1 MAMVDKPE
9 NESLYKKTINSWAL
23 YHWAENGFGTAV
35 MVAVLPIYYSKVA
48 ASTLTPN
55 QATVY
60 WGYSATIAL
69 VFVALLA
76 PILGTI
82 ANLIGIRKRLLMIF
96 AAIGILSSASFY
108 FVKTGDWLMAS
119 AIFIIGNVAFALAD
133 VFHDSFLPHISKP
146 DDIDRVSSRGFAA
159 GYLGGGIIL
168 LISIAIIQLMS
179 DKGLAARITFITSA
193 IWWAVF
199 TIPLILNV
207 KEPGKS
213 GELRGNPAIESLK
226 ELGKTIRSVKRY
238 RQLSLFLLA
247 FLIYN
252 DGIYTIFKMATIY
265 GAELGLGQNTLIG
278 SLLLALI
285 VGFPSAIFFGWL
297 ARSIGAKKC
306 IYICLFGYSIISI
319 GAFFISKPIDFWILG
334 AAVGVVM
341 GGAQA
346 LSRSY
351 FGAMVPKAKTAEFFG
366 FYGMSARV
374 GGFLGPFVFAV
385 VGQVMGNS
393 RYAIVSLLIF
403 FILGAFLLSRV
414 DGKEGLNIARQEDLE
429 TNS

>member
-1 MAMVDKPE
+1 MAVVEKPE
-9 NESLYKKTINSWAL
+9 NESFYKKTINSWAL

-35 MVAVLPIYYSKVA
+35 MVAVLPVYYSKVA
-48 ASTLTPN
+48 ASGLTPN

-60 WGYSATIAL
+60 WGYTTTIAL
-69 VFVALLA
+69 ILVAILA

-96 AAIGILSSASFY
+96 AAIGVVSSASFY
-108 FVKTGDWLMAS
+108 FVKTGDWLLAS
-119 AIFIIGNVAFALAD
+119 AIFIVGNIAFALAD
-133 VFHDSFLPHISKP
+133 VFHDSFLPHISKES
-146 DDIDRVSSRGFAA
+146 DIDRVSSRGFAA

-168 LISIAIIQLMS
+168 IISIAIIQLMS
-179 DKGLAARITFITSA
+179 DKGLAARLTFITSA

-207 KEPGKS
+207 REPGNTGTLK
-213 GELRGNPAIESLK
+213 GNAILVSLK
-226 ELGKTIRSVKRY
+226 ELSKTFHNVKHY

-265 GAELGLGQNTLIG
+265 GAELGLNQNTLIG

-297 ARSIGAKKC
+297 AKSIGAKKC
-306 IYICLFGYSIISI
+306 IYICLLGYSLISI
-319 GAFFISKPIDFWILG
+319 GGFFISKPIDFWILG

-351 FGAMVPKAKTAEFFG
+351 FGSMVPKSKTAEFFG
-366 FYGMSARV
+366 FYGMSSRI
-374 GGFLGPFVFAV
+374 GGFLGPLVFAL
-385 VGQVMGNS
+385 VGQLMGNS
-393 RYAIVSLLIF
+393 RYAIISLLIF
-403 FILGAFLLSRV
+403 FIVGIILLINV
-414 DGKEGLNIARQEDLE
+414 DEKEGIKIAKQEDMQ
-429 TNS
+429 TSN

>member
-1 MAMVDKPE
+1 MAE
-9 NESLYKKTINSWAL
+9 LSESERSYNKIINSWAL

-35 MVAVLPIYYSKVA
+35 MVAILPVYYSKVA

-60 WGYSATIAL
+60 WGYTATIAL
-69 VFVALLA
+69 ILVAVLA
-76 PILGTI
+76 PILGTV

-96 AAIGILSSASFY
+96 AAVGVLSSASFY
-108 FVKTGDWLMAS
+108 FVKTGDWLIAS
-119 AIFIIGNVAFALAD
+119 GIFIVGNIAFALAD
-133 VFHDSFLPHISKP
+133 VFHDSFLPHISKEG
-146 DDIDRVSSRGFAA
+146 DIDRVSSRGFAA
-159 GYLGGGIIL
+159 GYLGGAIIL
-168 LISIAIIQLMS
+168 IISIGIIQLMS
-179 DKGLAARITFITSA
+179 DKGLAARLTFVVSA
-193 IWWAVF
+193 LWWAVF

-207 KEPGKS
+207 GEPGKTR
-213 GELRGNPAIESLK
+213 EFRENPLK
-226 ELGKTIRSVKRY
+226 ESIIELKTTFQNMKRY

-265 GAELGLGQNTLIG
+265 GAELGLNQNTLIG

-297 ARSIGAKKC
+297 AKYIGSKKC
-306 IYICLFGYSIISI
+306 IYICLLGYTLISV

-334 AAVGVVM
+334 AMVGIVM

-351 FGAMVPKAKTAEFFG
+351 FGSMVPKSKTAEFFG
-366 FYGMSARV
+366 FYGMSSRI
-374 GGFLGPFVFAV
+374 GGFLGPFLFAV
-385 VGQVMGNS
+385 VGQIMGNS

-403 FILGAFLLSRV
+403 FILGALMLTKV
-414 DGKEGLNIARQEDLE
+414 DEKQGIETAREVDF
-429 TNS
+429 

>member
-1 MAMVDKPE
+1 MADYGQSKAD
-9 NESLYKKTINSWAL
+9 YKKVIDSWAL

-35 MVAVLPIYYSKVA
+35 MVAILPVYYSKLA

-60 WGYSATIAL
+60 WGYTTTIAL
-69 VFVALLA
+69 ILVALLA
-76 PILGTI
+76 PLLGTI
-82 ANLIGIRKRLLMIF
+82 ANLIGMRKRLLMIC
-96 AAIGILSSASFY
+96 AAIGVISSASFY
-108 FVKTGDWLMAS
+108 FVKTGDWLLAS
-119 AIFIIGNVAFALAD
+119 GIFIVGNIVFALAD
-133 VFHDSFLPHISKP
+133 VFHDSFLPHISKE

-168 LISIAIIQLMS
+168 IISIAIIQLMS
-179 DKGLAARITFITSA
+179 DKGLAARLTFVTSA

-207 KEPGKS
+207 KEPGAA
-213 GELRGNPAIESLK
+213 GELRGNPFRESIV
-226 ELGKTIRSVKRY
+226 ELRRTFRNVKRY
-238 RQLSLFLLA
+238 RQLTLFLLA

-265 GAELGLGQNTLIG
+265 GAELGLNQNTLIG

-297 ARSIGAKKC
+297 AKRIGAKKC
-306 IYICLFGYSIISI
+306 IYICLLGYTLISI

-334 AAVGVVM
+334 ALVGVVM

-351 FGAMVPKAKTAEFFG
+351 FGSMVPKSKTAEFFG
-366 FYGMSARV
+366 FYGMSSRI
-374 GGFLGPFVFAV
+374 GGFLGPLLFAV
-385 VGQVMGNS
+385 VGQIMGNS

-403 FILGAFLLSRV
+403 FILGALILSRV
-414 DGKEGLNIARQEDLE
+414 NEKEGIKIAKEEIL
-429 TNS
+429 